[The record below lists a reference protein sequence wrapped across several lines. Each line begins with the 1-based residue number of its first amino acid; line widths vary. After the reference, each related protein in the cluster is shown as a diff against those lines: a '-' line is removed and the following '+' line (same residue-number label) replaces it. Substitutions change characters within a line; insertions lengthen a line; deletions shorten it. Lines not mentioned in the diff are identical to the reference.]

1 MSKPYIKPLV
11 LVVVF
16 GVSILC
22 ALYFTGKYDENTQKK
37 MLQYAEDSCQMTY
50 RARFK
55 LDKGGADSP
64 EEAYE
69 AFKQAMLE
77 EDLDKALS
85 FVFVLDRP
93 EYEYRF
99 GKYLKE
105 GETYKSL
112 VNAIP
117 ATIEKISEYNCSDY
131 FCADKARAI
140 YEGERLFKEEIVS
153 DQITFLKN
161 FNDKWQIESF

>member
-37 MLQYAEDSCQMTY
+37 MLQYAEDSYQMTY

-85 FVFVLDRP
+85 FVFVIERAEN
-93 EYEYRF
+93 EYYIRE
-99 GKYLKE
+99 YLKE
-105 GETYKSL
+105 GETYASIVAMLPDNIDKDG
-112 VNAIP
+112 
-117 ATIEKISEYNCSDY
+117 EYDCSDY
-131 FCADKARAI
+131 FCACKKTAY
-140 YEGERLFKEEIVS
+140 YEGAYEENGRIMS
-153 DQITFLKN
+153 DRITFVQT
-161 FNDKWQIESF
+161 FNDKWQIKSF